1 MAFDPLVEAVKC
13 TGDPTVAPSP
23 GEVIATCIPDA
34 GVEGEPEP
42 VPDPVVVP
50 DPPVA
55 EPVLPEPVVVPES
68 PVPEPVLPAPVV
80 VPDPPLP
87 EPVVPD
93 PVVPDPVLVPPEVSL
108 PVLEPVVPDVPDPEV
123 PLPPVGVPPPRLGEF
138 KVAKESLKLFDPQ
151 PANASKTNPE
161 ITTAP
166 SRYRICILTVRLG
179 RELAKARNYGCI
191 NSG

>member
-55 EPVLPEPVVVPES
+55 
-68 PVPEPVLPAPVV
+68 EPVLPAPVV

-151 PANASKTNPE
+151 PASASKTNPE